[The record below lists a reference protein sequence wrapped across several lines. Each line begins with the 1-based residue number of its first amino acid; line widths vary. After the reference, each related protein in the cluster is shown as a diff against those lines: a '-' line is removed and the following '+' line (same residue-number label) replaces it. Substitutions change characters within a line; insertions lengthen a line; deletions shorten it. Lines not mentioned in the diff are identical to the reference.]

1 MSNLSVKVRFAPSP
15 TGELHIG
22 GVRTALFNWLFAKN
36 QGGKF
41 YLRIEDTDA
50 ERSKEK
56 YIDQILE
63 SLEWLGLH
71 WDQPLF
77 YQSQRLDDYK
87 SRSKDLLNTGRVYR
101 CFCTKDDLQ
110 SARDAGHYIYPGTC
124 RNLTDDAIKVR
135 LNQGQNFTFR
145 FRVLEGETIYKDL
158 IYGQIHVDHKE
169 LDDFI
174 VVRSDGSPTYNYVN
188 VIDDHDMGI
197 THVIRGED
205 HVSNT
210 PKQILI
216 YKALGY
222 DEPTFAH
229 LPMILGHD
237 KKRLSKRHGA
247 PGVQNFRDEGYLPES
262 LINYLAL
269 LGWNPGTEEEILSP
283 NELIEKFDLAQ
294 VQKKGAVWDE
304 KKLHWVSGQHVM
316 NKSTGFLLDAIRE
329 IHPDWGKGSDISF
342 LISILELLKVR
353 AKSLTEFIRQSEYF
367 FYAPKE
373 YDRAGL
379 KKWWKNE
386 SVNERITA
394 FLEHMDKVP
403 NWRKEDLE
411 TSFKSFA
418 ESIEMGLGK
427 IIMPVRMAV
436 CGSPNGPSIFDIL
449 ELLGRDTTIGR
460 IETALEKLPN

>member
-1 MSNLSVKVRFAPSP
+1 MK
-15 TGELHIG
+15 
-22 GVRTALFNWLFAKN
+22 
-36 QGGKF
+36 
-41 YLRIEDTDA
+41 
-50 ERSKEK
+50 
-56 YIDQILE
+56 
-63 SLEWLGLH
+63 
-71 WDQPLF
+71 
-77 YQSQRLDDYK
+77 
-87 SRSKDLLNTGRVYR
+87 
-101 CFCTKDDLQ
+101 
-110 SARDAGHYIYPGTC
+110 
-124 RNLTDDAIKVR
+124 
-135 LNQGQNFTFR
+135 
-145 FRVLEGETIYKDL
+145 
-158 IYGQIHVDHKE
+158 
-169 LDDFI
+169 
-174 VVRSDGSPTYNYVN
+174 
-188 VIDDHDMGI
+188 
-197 THVIRGED
+197 
-205 HVSNT
+205 
-210 PKQILI
+210 
-216 YKALGY
+216 
-222 DEPTFAH
+222 
-229 LPMILGHD
+229 
-237 KKRLSKRHGA
+237 
-247 PGVQNFRDEGYLPES
+247 
-262 LINYLAL
+262 
-269 LGWNPGTEEEILSP
+269 
-283 NELIEKFDLAQ
+283 KFDLAQ

-436 CGSPNGPSIFDIL
+436 CGSPNGPSIFVHFGIA
-449 ELLGRDTTIGR
+449 GAGYNHR
-460 IETALEKLPN
+460 PN

>member
-1 MSNLSVKVRFAPSP
+1 M
-15 TGELHIG
+15 
-22 GVRTALFNWLFAKN
+22 
-36 QGGKF
+36 
-41 YLRIEDTDA
+41 
-50 ERSKEK
+50 
-56 YIDQILE
+56 
-63 SLEWLGLH
+63 
-71 WDQPLF
+71 
-77 YQSQRLDDYK
+77 
-87 SRSKDLLNTGRVYR
+87 
-101 CFCTKDDLQ
+101 
-110 SARDAGHYIYPGTC
+110 
-124 RNLTDDAIKVR
+124 
-135 LNQGQNFTFR
+135 
-145 FRVLEGETIYKDL
+145 
-158 IYGQIHVDHKE
+158 
-169 LDDFI
+169 
-174 VVRSDGSPTYNYVN
+174 
-188 VIDDHDMGI
+188 
-197 THVIRGED
+197 
-205 HVSNT
+205 
-210 PKQILI
+210 
-216 YKALGY
+216 
-222 DEPTFAH
+222 
-229 LPMILGHD
+229 
-237 KKRLSKRHGA
+237 
-247 PGVQNFRDEGYLPES
+247 
-262 LINYLAL
+262 

-436 CGSPNGPSIFDIL
+436 CGSPNGPSIFAIL